1 MFRNNWRSQILTEV
15 WAAGLVAIFC
25 LGCGDDRPKVMMPE
39 NPVPPPAKGSLKD
52 RSASSKLPAPHPESL
67 PPSAGK

>member
-1 MFRNNWRSQILTEV
+1 MVKNSLRSQLVIEAC
-15 WAAGLVAIFC
+15 AAGLVAIFC

-52 RSASSKLPAPHPESL
+52 RSASSKSPAPSSVT
-67 PPSAGK
+67 PPASKDQ